1 MFPQK
6 SRIHGFRVALR
17 AAEWFFILVHVF
29 DVLVCKSAG
38 FTDLESKSDK
48 SKSEFYQ
55 MSFLYIQFSEIGI
68 LGISISQFCL
78 SRKFDVYV
86 L

>member
-1 MFPQK
+1 M
-6 SRIHGFRVALR
+6 
-17 AAEWFFILVHVF
+17 
-29 DVLVCKSAG
+29 
-38 FTDLESKSDK
+38 DLESKSDK
-48 SKSEFYQ
+48 SKSEFLSNVIPMY
-55 MSFLYIQFSEIGI
+55 SIISEIGF